1 MRRSKSKNGT
11 LVAVLLFAPH
21 AAIASVPFKMSNKP
35 VLYTHIIS
43 PAGRAAELTIKALNL
58 DVEIREMNVFKRQH
72 LNDEFKKLNP
82 VQTIPTLDDNGF
94 ALWDS
99 HAILIYLAR
108 RYGAGTDLY
117 SEDFQQQAR
126 INAALFFESSI
137 LFARLRFCTDNLTV
151 LGKAAIPEENQQRA
165 LEGLQRLE
173 SMLQSDYV
181 AGDHLTIADLSCVT
195 SVTTLHLML
204 KPSRDEFPKTFAWV
218 ERVAKL
224 PYYEEVM
231 ARGLKAAGELIQMLT
246 ARNSAN

>member
-1 MRRSKSKNGT
+1 
-11 LVAVLLFAPH
+11 
-21 AAIASVPFKMSNKP
+21 MSNKP
-35 VLYTHIIS
+35 VLYTHTIS
-43 PAGRAAELTIKALNL
+43 PAGRAAELVVKALNL
-58 DVEIREMNVFKRQH
+58 DVEIREMNVFKGQH
-72 LNDEFKKLNP
+72 MSDEFKKLNP

-94 ALWDS
+94 TLWDS

-108 RYGAGTDLY
+108 RYGADSNLYTDDY
-117 SEDFQQQAR
+117 EQQAR

-151 LGKAAIPEENQQRA
+151 LGKSSIPEENLQRA

-173 SMLQSDYV
+173 NMLQSDYV

-204 KPSRDEFPKTFAWV
+204 KPTAADFPKTFAWL
-218 ERVAKL
+218 ERCAKL

-231 ARGLKAAGELIQMLT
+231 GRGLKAAGELMSSLSSK
-246 ARNSAN
+246 NSAS

>member
-1 MRRSKSKNGT
+1 
-11 LVAVLLFAPH
+11 
-21 AAIASVPFKMSNKP
+21 MSNKP

-58 DVEIREMNVFKRQH
+58 DVEIREMNVFKREH
-72 LNDEFKKLNP
+72 WNDEYKKLNP

-94 ALWDS
+94 TLWDS
-99 HAILIYLAR
+99 HAIAIYLVR
-108 RYGAGTDLY
+108 RYGADSGLY

-151 LGKAAIPEENQQRA
+151 LGKSAIPEENLQRA
-165 LEGLQRLE
+165 LEGLQRFENL
-173 SMLQSDYV
+173 LQADYV
-181 AGDHLTIADLSCVT
+181 AGDHLTIADLSCVS

-204 KPSRDEFPKTFAWV
+204 KPTRDQFPKTFAWID
-218 ERVAKL
+218 RVAKQ

-231 ARGLKAAGELIQMLT
+231 GRGLKAAGELMQMLAT
-246 ARNSAN
+246 RNSAN